1 MYWEEESNVLNAETR
16 EKQRPKRFSMWMEY
30 LHLADNNILMPNN
43 RIAMNGPLLVQ
54 LNERFLKFFTTG
66 KISINES
73 MIHHYGDRFLKQF
86 IRGIAIRFRYKAWTI
101 CTPLGY
107 AIQLEPF

>member
-1 MYWEEESNVLNAETR
+1 MLI
-16 EKQRPKRFSMWMEY
+16 EY
-30 LHLADNNILMPNN
+30 FHLADKHILKLNN
-43 RIAMNGPLLVQ
+43 RIAKNRPLLVQ